1 MFVECYSSDH
11 GISFKGKFMHLKRTN
26 KSRLAFFQSIAFR
39 VDRAKTTALKHG
51 DYFEVSV
58 KMGRHSAVFVQGR
71 GEFRAYCVI
80 GLMHR

>member
-1 MFVECYSSDH
+1 MLVECYPPDYR
-11 GISFKGKFMHLKRTN
+11 IPFKRKFMHLKRTN
-26 KSRLAFFQSIAFR
+26 KSRLAFCQSIAFR
-39 VDRAKTTALKHG
+39 VDRANTTALKHG

-58 KMGRHSAVFVQGR
+58 EMGRNSAVFVQGG